1 MERLIQIEDNG
12 IAQDLLTQGF
22 HALDNSKFCINT
34 KLHNDTIKF
43 IEAYNNLEIDKY
55 VLEKEQKPYR
65 KRRYGSF
72 ILDTQDLSLSI
83 NEHKTFFQSQKV
95 NKAYGGITRDF
106 APITQ
111 EIMTN
116 NFLQEIIK
124 ADFQTLPKS
133 DKQKSKKWF
142 IGVQMFRIEA
152 TKDYAGEPSPEGIH
166 QDEHYFVLQHMINK
180 YNVKGGR
187 STIFDLD
194 KKEIVSLTLIIL
206 WIVVL

>member
-1 MERLIQIEDNG
+1 
-12 IAQDLLTQGF
+12 
-22 HALDNSKFCINT
+22 
-34 KLHNDTIKF
+34 
-43 IEAYNNLEIDKY
+43 
-55 VLEKEQKPYR
+55 
-65 KRRYGSF
+65 
-72 ILDTQDLSLSI
+72 
-83 NEHKTFFQSQKV
+83 
-95 NKAYGGITRDF
+95 
-106 APITQ
+106 
-111 EIMTN
+111 MTN

-142 IGVQMFRIEA
+142 IGVQMFRTEA

-194 KKEIVSLTLIIL
+194 KKEIVSLTFNNFMDSCFVKDELVMHDVSSVKCEDGSQTAMRDMLIL
-206 WIVVL
+206 DYELME